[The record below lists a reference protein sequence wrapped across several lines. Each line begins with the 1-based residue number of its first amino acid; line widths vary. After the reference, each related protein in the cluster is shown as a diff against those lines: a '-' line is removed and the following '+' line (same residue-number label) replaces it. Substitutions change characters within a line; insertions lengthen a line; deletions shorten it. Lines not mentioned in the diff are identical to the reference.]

1 MWFYAREV
9 GRMRAWTSAR
19 WLAMPLALA
28 AFLLGASILVV
39 LEPWS
44 SRGGLDVSPRETW
57 TSYSWDELSSI
68 SDVLAGCADEHEAY
82 VLASRYGLCGADGTL
97 DEGLRKEV
105 ALLDG
110 TSAWVTLVGVA
121 HDERPDGRHAG
132 LTFALCGLSR
142 EHAMN
147 LSFEDAEGDYADAVG
162 GWAASEA
169 RAWLVDTLWYELPA
183 DLRTEVVAVQKET
196 AGSVDATDELASTG
210 QLSGSAADW
219 VTQTTDRLWLFSV
232 AELCGSVPA
241 RDDLGVDET
250 MCGIYG
256 AEGSQYQL
264 FAQVGAAAFAPCETL
279 AHLGQAADDPKARRT
294 WWLRTKTL
302 EFGDGFW
309 LVGTDGTPLNGLGE
323 DSRAADDP
331 EYAPD
336 ELWGPDHARALVVGF
351 CL

>member
-1 MWFYAREV
+1 
-9 GRMRAWTSAR
+9 MRAWARVR
-19 WLAMPLALA
+19 WLAMPLVLA
-28 AFLLGASILVV
+28 ALLLGAGILVV

-44 SRGGLDVSPRETW
+44 SRKGLDVSPREDW

-68 SDVLAGCADEHEAY
+68 SDILAGCTDEHEAY

-97 DEGLRKEV
+97 DEELSKEV
-105 ALLDG
+105 TLLDG
-110 TSAWVTLVGVA
+110 TRASASLVGILRDVQS
-121 HDERPDGRHAG
+121 DGRHAG
-132 LTFALCGLSR
+132 LTFALQGVAP

-147 LSFEDAEGDYADAVG
+147 LSFEDADGDHADAVG

-169 RAWLVDTLWYELPA
+169 RAWLADTLWYELPA

-196 AGSVDATDELASTG
+196 ACSVDATDELAVTG
-210 QLSGSAADW
+210 QLSGSATDW
-219 VTQTTDRLWLFSV
+219 VTPTTDRLWLFSV

-241 RDDLGVDET
+241 RDDLGVDQT
-250 MCGIYG
+250 MCEIYD
-256 AEGSQYQL
+256 AEGVQYQL
-264 FAQVGAAAFAPCETL
+264 FAQAGTRAFVPCKTL
-279 AHLGQAADDPKARRT
+279 MQLGRPAEDDDSSRT

-323 DSRAADDP
+323 DARAADDP
-331 EYAPD
+331 EFAPD